1 MTAVFAVNW
10 QSMPDASNRT
20 MGLYVASNGI
30 AIPISTESISQ
41 SVSFEM
47 QASMF

>member
-10 QSMPDASNRT
+10 QSMPNTLNRT
-20 MGLYVASNGI
+20 MGLYVASNGF
-30 AIPISTESISQ
+30 AIPISTETISQ
-41 SVSFEM
+41 SISFEM